1 MVCLILKAVNSVS
14 DIIEYFELNKPANV
28 VYVIMAQPMADG
40 ASPMCIGTFA
50 SDNRGTALDVKRR
63 RAYIS
68 NRLAEEH
75 LEMVA
80 YGTDGD
86 TREMKC
92 ELESSAVG
100 ITLKELS
107 TTLSKE
113 SEEFLFFKKCSGL
126 FACAIKHTD
135 LNFQDT
141 IHIATKLRNKF
152 VKHHLIPLGSYAAI
166 PNDLHCLF
174 DQKSE
179 EKIRIRKG
187 VYFLIYQYIDEHFSG
202 LFNTYVPYYFIF

>member
-1 MVCLILKAVNSVS
+1 MVTFSLLWLLSRNKSRDQQKGEEESKSRCIA
-14 DIIEYFELNKPANV
+14 LN
-28 VYVIMAQPMADG
+28 
-40 ASPMCIGTFA
+40 
-50 SDNRGTALDVKRR
+50 VKRR

-113 SEEFLFFKKCSGL
+113 SEEFLFFQEML
-126 FACAIKHTD
+126 W
-135 LNFQDT
+135 
-141 IHIATKLRNKF
+141 
-152 VKHHLIPLGSYAAI
+152 
-166 PNDLHCLF
+166 
-174 DQKSE
+174 
-179 EKIRIRKG
+179 
-187 VYFLIYQYIDEHFSG
+187 
-202 LFNTYVPYYFIF
+202 FICMRY